1 MFWIRRF
8 ILFNNKRHPKTL
20 GKKEIENYLNFLSD
34 QKNVSAST
42 QSTALNAVAFL
53 YKQVLEM
60 DMPELDKL
68 RKVKRYKSIPVVMS
82 INEVKKTF
90 DHMKGTT
97 RLMAELIY
105 GTGMRISECM
115 TLRVKDIDFDSRSI
129 SIRAAKGN
137 VDRTSV
143 LPASLISE
151 LQAHLVKLAQLHK
164 TDLLM
169 GDGYAPMPNA
179 LYKKYPSA
187 SKTLA
192 WQFVFP
198 SNLKRP
204 WQDTGSN
211 ARWHASQSTLRKAFQ
226 RAVRTAE
233 IHKHVGPHTLRHSFA
248 SHLLAAG
255 TDIRTI
261 QSLLGHRNIETTM
274 IYTHITLER
283 KDVSSPLDSIK

>member
-1 MFWIRRF
+1 
-8 ILFNNKRHPKTL
+8 
-20 GKKEIENYLNFLSD
+20 
-34 QKNVSAST
+34 
-42 QSTALNAVAFL
+42 
-53 YKQVLEM
+53 
-60 DMPELDKL
+60 
-68 RKVKRYKSIPVVMS
+68 
-82 INEVKKTF
+82 
-90 DHMKGTT
+90 
-97 RLMAELIY
+97 MAELIY
-105 GTGMRISECM
+105 GTGMRIGECM

-143 LPASLISE
+143 LPDSLISE

-164 TDLLM
+164 TDLLK
-169 GDGYAPMPNA
+169 GDDYAPMPNA

-187 SKTLA
+187 SKSFA

-204 WQDTGSN
+204 WQDTGNN

-226 RAVRTAE
+226 RAVRAAE

-261 QSLLGHRNIETTM
+261 QSLLGHKNIETTM

-283 KDVSSPLDSIK
+283 KDVSSPLDRIK